1 MREPLTRA
9 GSHRPAP
16 SAPSSCGS
24 PGLVVAI
31 LLPVLIDV
39 IVVRGINYDTRPHER
54 KHHGGEPHGDI
65 DA

>member
-1 MREPLTRA
+1 
-9 GSHRPAP
+9 
-16 SAPSSCGS
+16 
-24 PGLVVAI
+24 LVVAI